1 MTADIKSVGEVVTYS
16 KNKVIIP
23 CTPEKILDSF
33 GTYVQ
38 LSQIN
43 SFFVNV

>member
-1 MTADIKSVGEVVTYS
+1 MTVDSKSVDEVVTYS
-16 KNKVIIP
+16 KNKVIISG
-23 CTPEKILDSF
+23 TPEKILDSF

-43 SFFVNV
+43 SFFC